1 MADFAPGDVVR
12 LKSGGPAMTIDGIEN
27 GHCVCLWFG
36 NDNMELQRR
45 HIMPHVLARVMPEGR
60 TTAPMAGKR

>member
-1 MADFAPGDVVR
+1 MTDFAPGDVVR

-45 HIMPHVLARVMPEGR
+45 HIMPHVLSLVTPESRPAARIP
-60 TTAPMAGKR
+60 GKR